1 MPTDI
6 DTILTEIHGLKAFA
20 QERVKE
26 GITPLKEEYDRM
38 ALTMKDI
45 MIKLIDIQRAKLAN
59 VSDEGVMRVPTGRL
73 AGFTFLDLKILEAL
87 LKNRQAKELSHR
99 TLPLIYEGRKAL
111 KGYISPESILSWEDN
126 CHRRRMVAAFGDTPK
141 RVAVPFRDTL
151 ANWTRQMIDEQTKAL
166 DSTTATAGD
175 ELVPTFEAA
184 ELWMDVN
191 LDTLVLPLL
200 PQIPMPSNPF
210 DMPRQLGD
218 TNWYPATENVQV
230 TGTTP
235 STGKSTLTA
244 YGLKTGVPFS
254 DEIEE
259 DAIIALVPEIRRSLV
274 RNAAE
279 IMDDILLNADTTVL
293 NNINADGTTIA
304 TSTAGKAQWLLGF
317 DGLIHLALVD
327 NSANQSTDVAG
338 GVTADVYNAILTK
351 LGRHAVPR
359 RRGEVVYIT
368 DVNCATRSLSIPEL
382 ETVDTA
388 GERATMSTGEIMN
401 IYGKPLIQ
409 SEQMLRAD
417 TDGKVTSAG
426 NATNTSRVLVLNT
439 TQWRVGF
446 RRQITVETDREPG
459 KGQTTMYVS
468 FRIALTERTGTRS
481 TATHTGVSYNIT
493 GT

>member
-1 MPTDI
+1 MPTEI
-6 DTILTEIHGLKAFA
+6 DTILTELTRLKDFA
-20 QERVKE
+20 QERVKA
-26 GITPLKEEYDRM
+26 GIAPLKEEYDRM
-38 ALTMKDI
+38 AVAMKDI
-45 MIKLIDIQRAKLAN
+45 QTKLVEIQREKLAR
-59 VSDEGVMRVPTGRL
+59 VSDEGIMRVPNGRL

-87 LKNRQAKELSHR
+87 LKNRQSKELSCR
-99 TLPLIYEGRKAL
+99 ALPLIYEGRKAL
-111 KGYISPESILSWEDN
+111 RSYISPESILSWEDN
-126 CHRRRMVAAFGDTPK
+126 CHRRRMVAAFGDIPK

-151 ANWTRQMIDEQTKAL
+151 ASWTRQMVEELTKAL
-166 DSTTATAGD
+166 DSTTSGAGD

-200 PQIPMPSNPF
+200 PQIPMPTNPF

-218 TNWYPATENVQV
+218 TNWYPSTENVQV
-230 TGTTP
+230 TTNTP
-235 STGKSTLTA
+235 ATGKSTLTA

-254 DEIEE
+254 DEVEE

-279 IMDDILLNADTTVL
+279 VIDDVLVNADTTVL

-327 NSANQSTDVAG
+327 NSANQSTDLAG
-338 GVTADVYNAILTK
+338 AVTADAYNAVLAK
-351 LGRHAVPR
+351 LGRFAVPR

-368 DVNCATRSLSIPEL
+368 DVNCATRSLSISEL

-409 SEQMLRAD
+409 SEQMVRAD
-417 TDGKVTSAG
+417 TDGKVTSSG
-426 NATNTSRVLVLNT
+426 NATNTSRILVLNT

-459 KGQTTMYVS
+459 KGQNTMYVS

-481 TATHTGVSYNIT
+481 TATHTAITYDIT